1 MSQSHRPSRVS
12 RPKPLLSRAA
22 RTLARGGVLTFALV
36 AGRASAQDATLA
48 PVTSE
53 PSLLRPAGA
62 FLGGAAAGAVLGLGL
77 KGWTTRQDFP
87 WHRMRGSALLPSLGL
102 GLGAGL
108 GTWTVGTLLDGRGSL
123 LAALAGGVPGTVAAF
138 VGGSQDRGA
147 TWVLVGAPVAVLGA
161 VVAYEL
167 TTPDAL
173 AVVPTLALDANGGG
187 LTLSGAF

>member
-1 MSQSHRPSRVS
+1 MSQSPCPSRVFPS
-12 RPKPLLSRAA
+12 RPHPS
-22 RTLARGGVLTFALV
+22 RTLARGAGLALALL
-36 AGRASAQDATLA
+36 AGRASAQEATLT

-53 PSLLRPAGA
+53 PGLLRPAGA
-62 FLGGAAAGAVLGLGL
+62 FLGGAAAGAALGLGL

-167 TTPDAL
+167 TTPEALGVLPAL
-173 AVVPTLALDANGGG
+173 AMNANGGG